1 MKGNPSIWNL
11 TLTPWSIKK
20 GFKHIEYQIFRKTGT
35 IFFESFPGKKIL
47 KESFEIPKRKIVESF
62 KDNSTGFNNVLYHC
76 PFAMIQL
83 DEKLKNLPR
92 KISTSIYYYYFFFF
106 LSFEIKL
113 FKRCYLRTRRTRLK
127 KKPIEDAFYAEQRSK
142 REHKNQSSS
151 RGQAKGSIVA
161 ILASKLLSLSRLYIQ
176 FHLPRRLPPP
186 ILLRS
191 SVSCI

>member
-1 MKGNPSIWNL
+1 
-11 TLTPWSIKK
+11 
-20 GFKHIEYQIFRKTGT
+20 
-35 IFFESFPGKKIL
+35 
-47 KESFEIPKRKIVESF
+47 
-62 KDNSTGFNNVLYHC
+62 
-76 PFAMIQL
+76 MIQL

-92 KISTSIYYYYFFFF
+92 KIFTSIYYYYFFFF

-161 ILASKLLSLSRLYIQ
+161 ILASKLLSLSPVFIFNFIFLVVFPRPSSSAHLSLVFNRKVECTKGEEKKKYLFISRKVSRLS
-176 FHLPRRLPPP
+176 RLHDKDRQP
-186 ILLRS
+186 
-191 SVSCI
+191 